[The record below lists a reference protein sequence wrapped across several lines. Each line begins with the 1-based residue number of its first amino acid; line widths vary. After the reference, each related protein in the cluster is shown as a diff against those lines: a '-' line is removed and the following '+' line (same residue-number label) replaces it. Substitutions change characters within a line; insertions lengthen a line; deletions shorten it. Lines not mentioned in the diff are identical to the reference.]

1 MTSNVVVVDD
11 TADSLRL
18 LKDILEHAGHAV
30 RAFNNGE
37 LALRSVLSEPP
48 ELILLDIRMPVMDGF
63 EVCRRIKGNA
73 RLESIPII
81 FISAA
86 TDTEDILRAFQA
98 GGIDYVSKPYRR
110 EEVIARV
117 QTHVALFRSTQ
128 QLIRTEK
135 ALRKSEQ
142 SLRIAQSVAHLGHWE
157 MDIHTREVT
166 WSDEIYRIFGY
177 EPNGLAASYEAFL
190 SVIHPEDRERVA
202 GQIDCTRSGGDFDI
216 EYRIVLPDGRVRVV
230 HGKGILV
237 STADNEQPSGII
249 GTVQSLDEV
258 VGVVQDITL
267 RKEMEWRLEH
277 EARTDF
283 LTGCATRRHFLELA
297 SLEFMRIRRY
307 GGELSVLM
315 VDIDH
320 FKGVNDQY
328 GHQAGDLVLQKL
340 VQVCRD
346 ILRQEDVLG
355 RLGGEEFAILLVET
369 GRERACHVA
378 ERLREAVAAQDNRLD
393 ATTTIRVTV
402 SVGIATMDKAD
413 TEFAA
418 VLARSDAALYAAK
431 RAGRDRVEC

>member
-1 MTSNVVVVDD
+1 MTSSIVVVDD

-18 LKDILEHAGHAV
+18 LKDILEFAGYAV
-30 RAFNNGE
+30 RAFNSGE
-37 LALRSVLSEPP
+37 LALRSVLVEAP
-48 ELILLDIRMPVMDGF
+48 ELILLDIRMPFIDGF
-63 EVCRRIKGNA
+63 EVCRRIKGDV
-73 RLESIPII
+73 RLQAIPII

-86 TDTEDILRAFQA
+86 TDTEDIVKAFQA
-98 GGIDYVSKPYRR
+98 GGIDYVSKPYRK

-142 SLRIAQSVAHLGHWE
+142 SLKIAQAVAHLGHWE
-157 MDIHTREVT
+157 MDTRTGQVT

-177 EPNGLAASYEAFL
+177 EPNGIAASYEAFL
-190 SVIHPEDRERVA
+190 NVIHPDDRERVA
-202 GQIDCTRSGGDFDI
+202 GQIDCTQRGGDFDI

-230 HGKGILV
+230 HGRGVLV
-237 STADNEQPSGII
+237 SAVDGEQPSGII

-283 LTGCATRRHFLELA
+283 LTGCATRRYFLELA
-297 SLEFMRIRRY
+297 NLEFMRIRRY
-307 GGELSVLM
+307 GGDLSVLM

-320 FKGVNDQY
+320 FKKVNDQY

-340 VQVCRD
+340 VQVCRR
-346 ILRQEDVLG
+346 ILRQEDFLG
-355 RLGGEEFAILLVET
+355 RLGGEEFAIVLVET

-378 ERLREAVAAQDNRLD
+378 ERLREAVAVEDNGLD
-393 ATTTIRVTV
+393 GQTTLRVTA
-402 SVGIATMDKAD
+402 SIGIATMEAAD
-413 TEFAA
+413 AEFAA
-418 VLARSDAALYAAK
+418 VLARSDQALYAAK
-431 RAGRDRVEC
+431 KAGRNCVV